1 MAAQFFNRIGQMGLG
16 VALLGGVV
24 NSALYN
30 VEGGHRAVI
39 FDRFTGIKEH
49 VVGEGTHFFIPWVQR
64 PIIFDIRSQP
74 RNVPVITGSKDL
86 QNVNI
91 TLRILYRPIPDEL
104 PKIYTILGQD
114 YDERV
119 LPSIAPEVLKAVVA
133 QFDAGELITQ
143 REMVSQRVSQELTV
157 RAKQFGFILD
167 DISLTHLTFGREF
180 TQAVEM
186 KQVAQQEA
194 EKARFVVEKA
204 EQQKLASIISAEGDA
219 AAADLLA
226 RSFAEAGDGLVELRR
241 IEAAEDIAYQLS
253 RSRGVAYLPSGQS
266 TLLNLPSTLAQ

>member
-16 VALLGGVV
+16 VAVLGGVV

-39 FDRFTGIKEH
+39 FDRFTGIKEN

-91 TLRILYRPIPDEL
+91 TLRILYRPIPDQL

-143 REMVSQRVSQELTV
+143 REVGST
-157 RAKQFGFILD
+157 
-167 DISLTHLTFGREF
+167 REDS
-180 TQAVEM
+180 
-186 KQVAQQEA
+186 
-194 EKARFVVEKA
+194 FVVGWQKPGFL
-204 EQQKLASIISAEGDA
+204 EQSNWLYNLHNFQYYQLIRIGTLRYRFPLLCRSIGTLRYRFP
-219 AAADLLA
+219 LLC
-226 RSFAEAGDGLVELRR
+226 RR
-241 IEAAEDIAYQLS
+241 ICIYIYPAYS
-253 RSRGVAYLPSGQS
+253 EIVP
-266 TLLNLPSTLAQ
+266 